1 MDYVVKDLVS
11 LGFTTKYKQLQ
22 LSLKK
27 WFCSTCPSDHTENNA
42 KIKWVPSQ
50 KFPKYTILLIV
61 YIQRYREMG

>member
-42 KIKWVPSQ
+42 KIKWGPFTEISEIHNIINSI
-50 KFPKYTILLIV
+50 YTEIS
-61 YIQRYREMG
+61 